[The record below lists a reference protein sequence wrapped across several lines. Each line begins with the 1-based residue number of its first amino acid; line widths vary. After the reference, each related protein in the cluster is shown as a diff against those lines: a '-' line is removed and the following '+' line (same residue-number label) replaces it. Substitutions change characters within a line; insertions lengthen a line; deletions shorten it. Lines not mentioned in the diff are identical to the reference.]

1 VPLRRPSDFFG
12 DSKNS
17 LNSIQE
23 EVSSAGS
30 ENALKIQGQFNQ
42 FKEDY
47 KGVNNFVDTFE
58 TFKENVEKIDGL
70 YEAVDLLKEDISS
83 FASKEEVDSAIMSQ
97 LLFVEKS
104 VDELKRNVKAT
115 NSKTIFEIKNN
126 FQDLENSVNQ
136 FLSIDAPQHKRSL
149 KESEIQVDKK
159 LNKFKVEIDEN
170 FEFIQDQVSDKL
182 TELSESLKGINQR
195 NLSKVY
201 ERIEEVSGD
210 LNNLLKKEFPKFNKV
225 FVQSE
230 LKIEQKVND
239 IDSKINK
246 VDDKIDTIESI
257 YENRIESLRQA
268 IDTFVE
274 EEIPKYK
281 KIIVESK
288 LNSESEIK
296 KLEDTLKERI
306 EGFSG
311 RFNLLAENN
320 NSVLDDIKA
329 ESLVSR
335 EKIDSVSKTYENLYK
350 DFKNREIYEN
360 KKLESFSEE
369 IDSLKKTFNDDL
381 ESLSKD
387 SKSDV
392 ENLYQIIETKIL
404 TLRQSLEENILSSEK
419 SIREQ
424 DTNIEIIKV
433 SLKNISNKIKEDI
446 ISETSSKLDKKI
458 SHLEKALNSLK
469 ETTFLKEEAALLTE
483 QPSTPTKDPLTPLDK
498 NFVTFEDLANHYRTF
513 INRVQVQMAS
523 IGGGG
528 ETRLQYLDDIVG
540 IATNA
545 SAYDGQFLKYDHS
558 QGNFVFDTV
567 GSVGAGGTWQVDS
580 VGIHTT
586 KNVGIGTTAKDGQAL
601 FVQGNSTF
609 TGIITASSLSGY
621 QTLVGTESSATKTFT
636 VTVANKTSNHRYFGS
651 GSSQG
656 YFIDGVESPFIT
668 LLPGKTYR
676 FDQADGS
683 NGSHPL
689 RFYLEANRTT
699 QYTTNVTTNGTAGSA
714 GAYTEIT
721 IVDTTPIVLHYQ
733 CSNHAGM
740 GNAVSNDSNFIDT
753 PYQITARS
761 GINATGVVTAT
772 TFVGALTGNVTGN
785 ATGLSGTPNI
795 TVGSITASSA
805 TVSGNVSI
813 AGTLTYEDVTNV
825 DSLGIITARTGVRV
839 DAGGLVV
846 TAGVST
852 FPSVIVGGSTT
863 SLVVNGDARITGIL
877 TIGTS
882 SLTLD
887 GNNNQIKIGTGVTIR
902 ETGSA
907 SFGEGLNIT
916 GVVTA
921 TSFSGDGSALTN
933 ISASQFVT
941 TAAGIHTLS
950 NVGIGTTNPT
960 SKLTVT
966 GNGIFTG
973 VVTATTF
980 VGALT
985 GNATGLSGTPNITVG
1000 TIGATSLNASGVV
1013 TASSFSGAGTGLTGI
1028 PAGQL
1033 TGALPALDGSALQ
1046 NITAGQVSGSGIVI
1060 KDEGTTIGTAGTIN
1074 FVGAGISATFAS
1086 SVATVTVSSSVSIST
1101 DAPASPSAG
1110 NLWYNSNLGRTF
1122 IYYNDGD
1129 SAQWVD
1135 AAPFNVGI
1143 ITSLTNVSF
1152 SAGSATAPT
1161 MHFVGDSQT
1170 GFFSPSAGRITLVS
1184 VGSSILNVNPS
1195 GISVTGVVT
1204 ATDFNS
1210 TSDISLKEHIHSI
1223 KDPLG
1228 KVLQINGVGFR
1239 WKNTK
1244 EDSIGVIAQD
1254 IEEVFPELVKNNDHI
1269 KTVNYNGLIGVLI
1282 EAVKEQQRQIEE
1294 LKSIINK

>member
-1 VPLRRPSDFFG
+1 MADPKIFIRRSATPNKVPTIDQLALGELAINTYDGKLYLEQDQGAVGVGTTIINVNPWSV
-12 DSKNS
+12 S
-17 LNSIQE
+17 LGSTAHNIYFT
-23 EVSSAGS
+23 AGS
-30 ENALKIQGQFNQ
+30 
-42 FKEDY
+42 
-47 KGVNNFVDTFE
+47 
-58 TFKENVEKIDGL
+58 
-70 YEAVDLLKEDISS
+70 
-83 FASKEEVDSAIMSQ
+83 
-97 LLFVEKS
+97 
-104 VDELKRNVKAT
+104 
-115 NSKTIFEIKNN
+115 
-126 FQDLENSVNQ
+126 
-136 FLSIDAPQHKRSL
+136 
-149 KESEIQVDKK
+149 
-159 LNKFKVEIDEN
+159 
-170 FEFIQDQVSDKL
+170 
-182 TELSESLKGINQR
+182 
-195 NLSKVY
+195 
-201 ERIEEVSGD
+201 
-210 LNNLLKKEFPKFNKV
+210 
-225 FVQSE
+225 
-230 LKIEQKVND
+230 
-239 IDSKINK
+239 
-246 VDDKIDTIESI
+246 
-257 YENRIESLRQA
+257 
-268 IDTFVE
+268 
-274 EEIPKYK
+274 
-281 KIIVESK
+281 
-288 LNSESEIK
+288 
-296 KLEDTLKERI
+296 
-306 EGFSG
+306 
-311 RFNLLAENN
+311 
-320 NSVLDDIKA
+320 
-329 ESLVSR
+329 
-335 EKIDSVSKTYENLYK
+335 
-350 DFKNREIYEN
+350 
-360 KKLESFSEE
+360 
-369 IDSLKKTFNDDL
+369 
-381 ESLSKD
+381 
-387 SKSDV
+387 
-392 ENLYQIIETKIL
+392 
-404 TLRQSLEENILSSEK
+404 
-419 SIREQ
+419 
-424 DTNIEIIKV
+424 
-433 SLKNISNKIKEDI
+433 
-446 ISETSSKLDKKI
+446 
-458 SHLEKALNSLK
+458 
-469 ETTFLKEEAALLTE
+469 
-483 QPSTPTKDPLTPLDK
+483 
-498 NFVTFEDLANHYRTF
+498 
-513 INRVQVQMAS
+513 
-523 IGGGG
+523 
-528 ETRLQYLDDIVG
+528 
-540 IATNA
+540 
-545 SAYDGQFLKYDHS
+545 
-558 QGNFVFDTV
+558 
-567 GSVGAGGTWQVDS
+567 
-580 VGIHTT
+580 
-586 KNVGIGTTAKDGQAL
+586 VGIGTTNPSSKLHIVGNAL
-601 FVQGNSTF
+601 V

-621 QTLVGTESSATKTFT
+621 QTLVGTASSATKTFT
-636 VTVANKTSNHRYFGS
+636 VTVANKTANHRYFGS

-676 FDQADGS
+676 FDQADGT

-740 GNAVSNDSNFIDT
+740 GNAVSNAANFIDT

-772 TFVGALTGNVTGN
+772 TFDGALTGNVTGNVTGN

-805 TVSGNVSI
+805 TINGNVSI

-825 DSLGIITARTGVRV
+825 DSLGIITARTGVRI
-839 DAGGLVV
+839 DTGGLVV

-902 ETGSA
+902 ETGSS
-907 SFGEGLNIT
+907 SFGGGLDIT

-933 ISASQFVT
+933 ISASKFTT
-941 TAAGIHTLS
+941 TAVGIHTLS

-960 SKLTVT
+960 SRLTVT
-966 GNGIFTG
+966 GDGIFTGVVTAGTAVVGSAVTINSSGINVAAG

-1028 PAGQL
+1028 PAAQL
-1033 TGALPALDGSALQ
+1033 TGVLPALDGSALTGV
-1046 NITAGQVSGSGIVI
+1046 TASGTGIVI
-1060 KDEGTTIGTAGTIN
+1060 KDEGTTVGTAGTIN
-1074 FVGAGISATFAS
+1074 FVGAGISASFAAGS
-1086 SVATVTVSSSVSIST
+1086 ATVTVSSSVSIST

-1143 ITSLTNVSF
+1143 ITSLSSVNVSF
-1152 SAGSATAPT
+1152 ATGSATSPS
-1161 MHFVGDSQT
+1161 MYFVGDSQT

-1184 VGSSILNVNPS
+1184 AGSSILNVNPS
-1195 GISVTGVVT
+1195 GINVTGVVT

-1223 KDPLG
+1223 EDPLR

-1244 EDSIGVIAQD
+1244 EDAIGVIAQD
-1254 IEEVFPELVKNNDHI
+1254 IEEVFPELVKSNDHI